1 MRTTHL
7 VGGAPCG
14 HARVT
19 GRGADDLVEAR
30 VVDELGRQVAR
41 WVEAGVIRRDQ
52 ADAILAMEGGGAEPA
67 GRRAVAV
74 EILGYVGGVLALVAG
89 IVLGAETWAQ
99 IGRWGRVAVLG
110 AGVAA
115 LVGAGWRLRADGR
128 VLPRLASVL
137 WFAAVAAW
145 AGLLAVL
152 LGGRSDEALGNPPLL
167 VASGSLALAVVLWA
181 LERRTLQQV
190 ALLVTAVATVV
201 AAGDGLGWAGETVAG
216 LGLLG
221 VGAAWLALGRRH
233 LLQPR
238 RTAEALGAIAVAS
251 GPEVLFAAGSEA
263 WLWVGLAVALGLLV
277 AEPRRAPGPPAGRPR
292 AGRCRRPAPGNRS
305 VDDRGE
311 GVHDAPAV
319 DAVAR
324 ERPLAGGVKGRVEVR
339 VGEDRRRRARRLLGR
354 PGQHPL
360 DGLRVQGEPAV
371 ARVAVAVAADD
382 QRGDP
387 RGVRR
392 RHRGALQVA
401 VVGAGPVLAVPQH
414 ERGGRVAVGVDL
426 AAGLQDAQR
435 EGGQHPVLQR
445 QVLVGAEEVTGEP
458 ARRREVGLLDAP
470 VGVVGLLVARAERG
484 DRDDPAG
491 LGGDG
496 DAGVVDV
503 AVVGGT
509 RREVGAGV
517 VDGRVADVG
526 VLVAE
531 GGDRRDP
538 VVAREVARPLR

>member
-167 VASGSLALAVVLWA
+167 VASGSLALAV
-181 LERRTLQQV
+181 
-190 ALLVTAVATVV
+190 
-201 AAGDGLGWAGETVAG
+201 G
-216 LGLLG
+216 
-221 VGAAWLALGRRH
+221 
-233 LLQPR
+233 
-238 RTAEALGAIAVAS
+238 
-251 GPEVLFAAGSEA
+251 
-263 WLWVGLAVALGLLV
+263 LWVGLAVALGLLV
-277 AEPRRAPGPPAGRPR
+277 AG
-292 AGRCRRPAPGNRS
+292 S
-305 VDDRGE
+305 T
-311 GVHDAPAV
+311 
-319 DAVAR
+319 
-324 ERPLAGGVKGRVEVR
+324 
-339 VGEDRRRRARRLLGR
+339 LGR
-354 PGQHPL
+354 PVLLGIGAAAL
-360 DGLRVQGEPAV
+360 VLFLSE
-371 ARVAVAVAADD
+371 VAATWW
-382 QRGDP
+382 RSL
-387 RGVRR
+387 
-392 RHRGALQVA
+392 GA
-401 VVGAGPVLAVPQH
+401 PLA
-414 ERGGRVAVGVDL
+414 L
-426 AAGLQDAQR
+426 LLAGL
-435 EGGQHPVLQR
+435 G
-445 QVLVGAEEVTGEP
+445 LVGA
-458 ARRREVGLLDAP
+458 
-470 VGVVGLLVARAERG
+470 
-484 DRDDPAG
+484 
-491 LGGDG
+491 
-496 DAGVVDV
+496 
-503 AVVGGT
+503 AVVLSRLRPGGGAAT
-509 RREVGAGV
+509 PPRPRE
-517 VDGRVADVG
+517 
-526 VLVAE
+526 
-531 GGDRRDP
+531 
-538 VVAREVARPLR
+538 PLSR